1 MTRGGQPK
9 ENATPERR
17 CIVTGETGPKDGLIR
32 FVLSPDGIVTPD
44 VAERL
49 PGRGIW
55 VSADKATLQ
64 TAIDKKMF
72 ARGSKAPAIIPDGL
86 LELTEKLLTKRTIEM
101 ISLARKGGRAI
112 VGFDMTKS
120 ALSYDKAKVLLQA
133 SDGSEGQK
141 QKLRAPQGDASYFDC
156 LTAAELGVA
165 FGRETV
171 IHAALMHGGLTKRV
185 VAEAKRLTGL
195 RAKSAK
201 PNKKMAGGPRQRRTT
216 R

>member
-9 ENATPERR
+9 TNAGSERR
-17 CIVTGETGPKDGLIR
+17 CIVTGETGPKSGLIR
-32 FVLSPDGIVTPD
+32 FVLSPDGVVTPD
-44 VAERL
+44 LAERL

-55 VSADKATLQ
+55 VSADKTTLAK
-64 TAIDKKMF
+64 AIDKKMF
-72 ARGSKAPAIIPDGL
+72 SRGAKALAIIPDGL
-86 LELTEKLLTKRTIEM
+86 LELTESLLAKRTIEM
-101 ISLARKGGRAI
+101 IALARKGGRAI

-120 ALSYDKAKVLLQA
+120 ALSYEKAKVLLQA

-156 LTAAELGVA
+156 LTASELGVA

-185 VAEAKRLTGL
+185 VVEATRLTGL
-195 RAKSAK
+195 RANSAK
-201 PNKKMAGGPRQRRTT
+201 PNKKSAGGSRQRRTT